1 MHCTPAAEGSSCN
14 LTLPAAGLAVLQ
26 LGLPGAAADGSPP
39 EPCAATFQ
47 TVLTPLL
54 VLRCLLGVW
63 LVLFAHRALATRPG
77 QAALRL
83 CNAAAQAAA
92 PWKRQLRAAVA
103 TAAASAA
110 AVAFIRAH
118 IDDWPA
124 EGRKLAAAGE
134 LVAFGIMAMAG
145 LATLAIA
152 ALAARAARSVRP
164 RPWHGGALAFAAPFL
179 LQLLGAALVDSNSKE
194 LNWAARLAA
203 FFAWLLLLRPRFL
216 TNPAVSGSSLEQHRR
231 DTGAASVT
239 SPTAGWREQAEALQ
253 RQLLS
258 GLEEVT
264 SRRRR
269 PKAA

>member
-1 MHCTPAAEGSSCN
+1 M
-14 LTLPAAGLAVLQ
+14 
-26 LGLPGAAADGSPP
+26 
-39 EPCAATFQ
+39 
-47 TVLTPLL
+47 
-54 VLRCLLGVW
+54 
-63 LVLFAHRALATRPG
+63 
-77 QAALRL
+77 L
-83 CNAAAQAAA
+83 CKTHPNAANT
-92 PWKRQLRAAVA
+92 AVRHGE
-103 TAAASAA
+103 TSNP
-110 AVAFIRAH
+110 
-118 IDDWPA
+118 PA
-124 EGRKLAAAGE
+124 RR
-134 LVAFGIMAMAG
+134 

-152 ALAARAARSVRP
+152 ALAAWAPRSARP
-164 RPWHGGALAFAAPFL
+164 RPWHRGALAFAAPFL
-179 LQLLGAALVDSNSKE
+179 LQLLGAALVDSNSKVGAGEGRADLLLLAMCVTGAGSCGCHSAEALLTSRKHFRALVAQE

-216 TNPAVSGSSLEQHRR
+216 SDPAVSGSSLEQHRR